1 MFNNLIKEIKEK
13 YIIIKKHCKGTAE
26 KGIKLVSNSPKS
38 DINYYGGNCE
48 ILHSKIHDDAS
59 VKNIGLLSSYGAG
72 KSSLLETYKE
82 KYSLS
87 DNKVLTISLANF
99 NASDILKQCKN
110 PTDDERKAQL
120 EGLEGEV
127 EKSVLQQI
135 LYKVPKSKLPMTKVK
150 RIHTGFKSS
159 FLFAC
164 MVALAIFS
172 ILCFALEFTDYNFF
186 KFNGSSIMYLV
197 VALLSVAFIVFCL
210 IINDRIKSV
219 SIGKVS
225 ANVTGEEK
233 MVLNGMIDEVLYFFE
248 RTKYNLVIIEDLD
261 RFDDLNI
268 FCKLRELNNTINN
281 YVKINRKV
289 VFLYA
294 VKDTMFKTEEEKA
307 KFFEFSL
314 SLVPYITPNNVREI
328 LGNTIENT
336 NVSELKLDSDYLGK
350 VAYFIDDMRIMNN
363 IVNDYVLF
371 YNMNKSSKVTRDRS
385 YYKSLFALMM
395 YKNLEPIDFAKLQK
409 NDGDIVNIFR
419 KKKISTAVTEE
430 ELKAKRIELNN
441 IYNSTLTF
449 NQLKM
454 LVSGVLLKNGRHLE
468 VKYEDVKT
476 LTSFKKL
483 SADTYLMDPDVSN
496 LVYSRIYGSSKKL
509 YYMTVNE
516 IENILGGAS
525 LVERELAINNGA
537 EKANIENEIKKLSE
551 YISKISNMTMKEYVY
566 INEGFL
572 SDVKSLFIRTMLKHG
587 YVDENYLNYITIYGK
602 GLLTHIDRDYI
613 QLCNAGEIKYETQID
628 NPRQVILELSNEMI
642 ASKSMLNKNI
652 LDAYCEVFITGKI
665 TDELN
670 YKKTLLLNMLCE
682 KKDYVEDT
690 LVKYFW
696 NKLNKELLH
705 DLLRKKEKIV
715 KLLIDEITDV
725 NIINNLVKEVLTHNN
740 TTEVIG
746 IQNKNN
752 VITNYLNHLSNCIDY
767 FRSTFE
773 YFKPKRIDRLGLK
786 ICNISDYR
794 YDCEISQ
801 YVRDN
806 SLYEL
811 NINNLL
817 VIINT
822 EYNKVSSLSYSNITN
837 TGCLPLINYVN
848 SNINLFINEI
858 LSQDRQVAFDDIEDD
873 IIYLLRDVNI
883 SDEQKEEIIMRQK
896 NKMEFRVEL
905 TKSQVV
911 AAIKY
916 DKLVLNMKAFK
927 LIFAAL
933 HKNEMGLIN
942 TLIENNLSNFDINK
956 IVDDED
962 LYLLINNEERLS
974 SGKLL
979 IETIDLP
986 LGFVVQMNKITSD
999 DVLVYLI
1006 NQKVIEFEGDSY
1018 ALVMTRSNRARAAFI
1033 NTYEQECIG
1042 CIDDVTWPEGLI
1054 SQIILE
1060 KTVSTNYKCN
1070 LIVKKQNDWT
1080 MTLSSEALV
1089 IAYLMLNYSLS
1100 LNEEFMLI
1108 LYANLK
1114 DPEDLNALF
1123 CKETKS
1129 RTPAYLTSI
1138 ISYLDPKYN
1147 KIIEKG
1153 ELVCDKELKKDK
1165 IIVKMKQLGL
1175 IKFGTVNKSKK
1186 QT

>member
-1 MFNNLIKEIKEK
+1 MFNNLRKEIKEK
-13 YIIIKKHCKGTAE
+13 YIIIKKHCKGTDE

-48 ILHSKIHDDAS
+48 ILHSKIHDDVS

-328 LGNTIENT
+328 LGNTIDST

-350 VAYFIDDMRIMNN
+350 VAYFISDMRIMNN

-371 YNMNKSSKVTRDRS
+371 YNMNKSDTVSRDAS
-385 YYKSLFALMM
+385 YYKCLFALVM
-395 YKNLEPIDFAKLQK
+395 YKNLEPIDFASLQK
-409 NDGDIVNIFR
+409 NEGVLANIFKN
-419 KKKISTAVTEE
+419 KKLSFYATEE
-430 ELKAKRIELNN
+430 KLKAKIIELNN
-441 IYNSTLTF
+441 IYNSTITF
-449 NQLKM
+449 KQLKM
-454 LVSGVLLKNGRHLE
+454 LVSGVLLKHGKNIN
-468 VKYEDVKT
+468 VSYEDIKT
-476 LTSFKKL
+476 LTSFKKFL
-483 SADTYLMDPDVSN
+483 DDTYLSDSDVSTHEYN
-496 LVYSRIYGSSKKL
+496 SYHGYVKQK

-516 IENILGGAS
+516 VEKILGGAS
-525 LVERELAINNGA
+525 LAERELAINNGA
-537 EKANIENEIKKLSE
+537 EKDNIEQEIKKLSE
-551 YISKISNMTMKEYVY
+551 YISKISNMTIKEYIY

-572 SDVKSLFIRTMLKHG
+572 SEVSSLFIRTMLKLG
-587 YVDENYLNYITIYGK
+587 YIDENYLNYITIYGK

-642 ASKSMLNKNI
+642 ASKSMLNKNV
-652 LDAYCEVFITGKI
+652 LNAYSDIFISSDQSDDLT
-665 TDELN
+665 L
-670 YKKTLLLNMLCE
+670 KKNIFMKWMTSDNNDVNKCLIIYFSRTVNERLL
-682 KKDYVEDT
+682 
-690 LVKYFW
+690 
-696 NKLNKELLH
+696 
-705 DLLRKKEKIV
+705 I
-715 KLLIDEITDV
+715 KLLSIRKNIMELFISEITDKIV
-725 NIINNLVKEVLTHNN
+725 LNEIIAVLFRNCSKDT
-740 TTEVIG
+740 IG
-746 IQNKNN
+746 KQNANK
-752 VITNYLNHLSNCIDY
+752 VITNYINGLSNAVDY
-767 FRSTFE
+767 FKHSLSL
-773 YFKPKRIDRLGLK
+773 IDFTILNDLELK
-786 ICNISDYR
+786 INNINGYACG
-794 YDCEISQ
+794 CEISHCI
-801 YVRDN
+801 RDN

-822 EYNKVSSLSYSNITN
+822 EYNKVSSLSYSNIIN
-837 TGCLPLINYVN
+837 TGCIPMINYIN
-848 SNINLFINEI
+848 ENINLFINEI
-858 LSQDRQVAFDDIEDD
+858 LSQDRQVAFSDNEVD
-873 IIYLLRDVNI
+873 IIYLLKNVNI
-883 SDEQKEEIIMRQK
+883 SDEQKDEIIMRQT
-896 NKMEFRVEL
+896 NKIEYRVEL
-905 TKSQVV
+905 TKSQLVT
-911 AAIKY
+911 AIKC

-927 LIFAAL
+927 LIFASL

-942 TLIENNLSNFDINK
+942 NLIENNLSNFDINK
-956 IVDDED
+956 IVDDKD

-999 DVLVYLI
+999 DVLVCLI
-1006 NQKVIEFEGDSY
+1006 NQKVIGFEGDSY
-1018 ALVMTRSNRARAAFI
+1018 ALVMTRSNRAIAAFI
-1033 NTYEQECIG
+1033 NTYEQECIV
-1042 CIDDVTWPEGLI
+1042 CIVDVTWPEGLI
-1054 SQIILE
+1054 SKIILE

-1070 LIVKKQNDWT
+1070 LIEKKQNDWT
-1080 MTLSSEALV
+1080 MTLSSEVDVVAELL
-1089 IAYLMLNYSLS
+1089 INNDFI
-1100 LNEEFMLI
+1100 LNEQRMTFI
-1108 LYANLK
+1108 FHNLK
-1114 DPEDLNALF
+1114 SVEHLKSLF

-1129 RTPAYLTSI
+1129 RTAAYLTSI
-1138 ISYLDPKYN
+1138 ISCLDSKYN
-1147 KIIEKG
+1147 EVIDNG
-1153 ELVCDKELKKDK
+1153 ELVCDKELKKDE

-1175 IKFGTVNKSKK
+1175 IKFGAAKK
-1186 QT
+1186 IAK